1 MHIHKILVVDDDRD
15 LARMVADFLTDKGY
29 CVMLASDGAEA
40 LEMCRQQK
48 PDLITLD
55 LLMPK
60 VNGIKFLETLRADPD
75 LTNIPVVI
83 VSVVAEK
90 KDKDHR
96 IFHLGVVDWLNKPFE
111 FDEMIR
117 VIKESESKL
126 DAKTSE
132 PRKVVIIDEDM
143 NVSETVKSLLE
154 SGGYIAVSFTTGDD
168 IVEKIAAE
176 NPFLILIDIQA
187 SDLNGVDVIRKLKA
201 DHRTANIPT
210 VALSGLDVNEVKKQ
224 CLLAGATEYYAGSFT
239 SETFLGEL
247 QSNIIKYEMTK
258 IQRHAKVL
266 VADDDADLARLAMDN
281 LRAEGF
287 ETVYAF
293 DGEEAMRLIPREM
306 PDLLLLDI
314 NMPRKDGY
322 QVFKEVKADI
332 LLASIPVIIVTA
344 RATTREKVFGL
355 DLGADDYITKPYD
368 LEELVARV
376 KMILRRTTSN
386 RELNPLT
393 RLPGNIAIEEAI
405 IDSIKKDEPFAVLYV
420 DINHFKAYND
430 YYGFTRGDDV
440 IKGAARIMLE
450 SLKEY
455 DCREDFIGHIGG
467 DDFIILTAPGK
478 AEVLCKRIIEK
489 FDKLVPA
496 LYDQVDRERGFI
508 VTKDR
513 KDVTVQFPLLSIAIG
528 VASTVCGKL
537 SSLGEVSKI
546 GSEMKTFAKKN
557 KDKGSA
563 YSVDQRQKP
572 L

>member
-1 MHIHKILVVDDDRD
+1 MRIHKILVVDDDRD
-15 LARMVADFLTDKGY
+15 LARMVADFLSDKGY
-29 CVMLASDGAEA
+29 CVMQAFNGIEA
-40 LEMCRQQK
+40 LAIARSQK

-60 VNGIKFLETLRADPD
+60 INGIKFLETLRADPE

-90 KDKDHR
+90 QDKDNR
-96 IFHLGVVDWLNKPFE
+96 VFHLGVADWLTKPFE
-111 FDEMIR
+111 FDEMLR
-117 VIKESESKL
+117 VIQDSESRLEKT
-126 DAKTSE
+126 DA
-132 PRKVVIIDEDM
+132 PRKVVIIDDDP

-154 SGGYIAVSFTTGDD
+154 SGGYSAVAFTNDEN
-168 IVEKIAAE
+168 IVEKVAAE
-176 NPFLILIDIQA
+176 NPFLVLIDIQA
-187 SDLNGVDVIRKLKA
+187 ADLNAVAVIRALKTDA
-201 DHRTANIPT
+201 RTAHVPAI
-210 VALSGLDVNEVKKQ
+210 ALSGLDVNEVKRQ

-239 SETFLGEL
+239 SETFLDEL
-247 QSNIIKYEMTK
+247 QGNIIKYEMNK

-281 LRAEGF
+281 LKAEGF
-287 ETVYAF
+287 ETVYAY
-293 DGEEAMRLIPREM
+293 DGVEAMRLIPREM

-332 LLASIPVIIVTA
+332 LLANIPVIIVTA

-355 DLGADDYITKPYD
+355 ELGADDYITKPYD

-376 KMILRRTTSN
+376 KMILRRTSVN

-393 RLPGNIAIEEAI
+393 RLPGNVAIEEAI
-405 IDSIKKDEPFAVLYV
+405 IASIKKDEPFAALYV
-420 DINHFKAYND
+420 DVNHFKAYND
-430 YYGFTRGDDV
+430 FYGFTRGDDV
-440 IKGAARIMLE
+440 IKTTARVMLE
-450 SLKEY
+450 SLKEL

-467 DDFIILTAPGK
+467 DDFIILTVPGK
-478 AEVLCKRIIEK
+478 AEALSKRIIEK
-489 FDKLVPA
+489 FDAQVPM
-496 LYDQVDRERGFI
+496 LYDPQDRERGYI

-513 KDVTVQFPLLSIAIG
+513 KDNTVQFPLLTISIGIATTL
-528 VASTVCGKL
+528 SGKI

-546 GSEMKTFAKKN
+546 GSEMKAFAKKN
-557 KDKGSA
+557 KGSF

-572 L
+572 V